1 MIDQVENIKEILDQ
15 DGGLYNIIYY
25 PKKKNCMDKIYVYVE
40 YYFLKKLC
48 EEFLEDRKQMERLWR
63 RVVGDRRPKSRRRGA
78 TVWLDL
84 KEAVGDA

>member
-1 MIDQVENIKEILDQ
+1 
-15 DGGLYNIIYY
+15 
-25 PKKKNCMDKIYVYVE
+25 MDKIYVYVE

-78 TVWLDL
+78 RQSGLDL
-84 KEAVGDA
+84 KEAVGGRVRK